1 MNHVEQD
8 LSKMRKA
15 IDKARDMRY
24 RAEAKLEELE
34 NQRTRL
40 LKELEDLGV
49 SPDQLDEEIVRLEK
63 EIDQS
68 LSDTWALIPKELVG
82 DE

>member
-1 MNHVEQD
+1 MKHVEQD
-8 LSKMRKA
+8 LTTMRKA

-40 LKELEDLGV
+40 LNELEDLGV
-49 SPDQLDEEIVRLEK
+49 SPDSLDDEINRLER
-63 EIDQS
+63 EIEQS
-68 LSDTWALIPKELVG
+68 LNDTWALIPRELINN
-82 DE
+82 E